1 MEYAIA
7 ALVIAGIIFFI
18 VRSRKSE
25 PEVPVDTGVGGDV
38 GGGGGLNID
47 RGKINHN

>member
-25 PEVPVDTGVGGDV
+25 PEVPVDTAV
-38 GGGGGLNID
+38 GGGGGGFNND
-47 RGKINHN
+47 RGKINHH

>member
-7 ALVIAGIIFFI
+7 VLVIAGIIFLI

-25 PEVPVDTGVGGDV
+25 PEAPVDTGSV
-38 GGGGGLNID
+38 GGGGGGGPLGD
-47 RGKINHN
+47 RGKQQIK